1 MQAGLSQPLCAA
13 DPTLSGILGWSA
25 TMRWL
30 VIGLLVSL
38 GMLLFAAGAL
48 ARHIWL
54 QRKKL
59 RRDARVS
66 RDAGE
71 TDLEIEP

>member
-1 MQAGLSQPLCAA
+1 
-13 DPTLSGILGWSA
+13 
-25 TMRWL
+25 MRWL